1 MRKLLLAFVI
11 GVSLAAPSAAHAI
24 GVEASVGK
32 GVAFD
37 PTKAQPTNLMLAP
50 GIQFL
55 WLRANIGLVADLPDV
70 EASNFD
76 IGVRP
81 MLSLHPP
88 LLPLYG
94 KVVLAFN
101 NLMDEPPGRSFAYGG
116 ALGIEITFASLGVF
130 LEAGFLPRNP
140 EGDQGF
146 TWVLE
151 GRGGISLG
159 F

>member
-11 GVSLAAPSAAHAI
+11 VVSFAAPSAAHAI
-24 GVEASVGK
+24 GVELSAGK

-37 PTKAQPTNLMLAP
+37 PTKAQPTNLMVAP
-50 GIQFL
+50 GIQLL
-55 WLRANIGLVADLPDV
+55 WVRANLGLVADLPDV
-70 EASNFD
+70 EASKFD

-88 LLPLYG
+88 ILPLYG
-94 KVVLAFN
+94 KLVFAFN
-101 NLMDEPPGRSFAYGG
+101 NLLDEGPGRSFAYGG
-116 ALGIEITFASLGVF
+116 ALGLEIVFASLGVF
-130 LEAGFLPRNP
+130 AEAGFLPRNP
-140 EGDQGF
+140 KGDQGF

-151 GRGGISLG
+151 GRAGLSIG

>member
-11 GVSLAAPSAAHAI
+11 GLSLAAPSAAHAV
-24 GVEASVGK
+24 GVELSAGK

-37 PTKAQPTNLMLAP
+37 PTKAQPTNLMVAP
-50 GIQFL
+50 GLQLL
-55 WLRANIGLVADLPDV
+55 WLRANLGLVADLPDV
-70 EASNFD
+70 EASKFD

-88 LLPLYG
+88 ILPLYA
-94 KVVLAFN
+94 KVVFAFN
-101 NLMDEPPGRSFAYGG
+101 NLLNEESRSFAYGG
-116 ALGIEITFASLGVF
+116 ALGLEINFPLIGLFA
-130 LEAGFLPRNP
+130 EAGLLPRNP
-140 EGDQGF
+140 KGDQGF

-151 GRGGISLG
+151 GRAGLSIG

>member
-11 GVSLAAPSAAHAI
+11 VVSLAAPSAAHAI
-24 GVEASVGK
+24 GVEGSVGK

-50 GIQFL
+50 GISLL
-55 WLRANIGLVADLPDV
+55 WLRAQIGVVADLPDV
-70 EASNFD
+70 KASKFD
-76 IGVRP
+76 LGVRP

-88 LLPLYG
+88 VLPLYG
-94 KVVLAFN
+94 RVIFAFN
-101 NLMDEPPGRSFAYGG
+101 NLLHEESRSFAYGG
-116 ALGIEITFASLGVF
+116 ALGIEIVFASLGVF
-130 LEAGFLPRNP
+130 AEAGFLPRNP
-140 EGDQGF
+140 KGEQGF

-151 GRGGISLG
+151 GRAGVSLG